1 MTDKLVEFLEE
12 LSRALIASG
21 NSVSETERILRGVAE
36 SQNVEVE
43 VSVLPT
49 MLIIK
54 AGGETS
60 RMSLAAQSPGVMP
73 LHQVTK
79 IYRLIDDVRSGGTEI
94 SDALDELREIVGGPH
109 RFGRYGMFLGYLLLS
124 VGIAFLI
131 QPDLNLVVYSSLL
144 SVISGALI
152 VLGYGNRRL
161 SLIMPVIAS
170 FTVSGVAFFLI
181 RAGAVTGNL
190 TLIVPPLI
198 YFIPGVTLTTGIY
211 ELASGELVS
220 GSSRVIYGC
229 MLLLLLVFGVLM
241 GMQINGFPQEE
252 FAAIKISTLS
262 YSPYIGAVL
271 FAAGIYLFLSVYR
284 SDFPWILLVLYTAL
298 VGQQLGNTIGGGLLG
313 AFLGALSM
321 TLVARAIEMAG
332 KTPHFVTLYPAFWF
346 LAPGSIGF
354 IGLANLLG
362 KNYLTSIAEITLFSM
377 TVIAIALGLL
387 VGALLTEPF
396 HEKIRAPGGD

>member
-54 AGGETS
+54 AAGETS

-79 IYRLIDDVRSGGTEI
+79 IYRLIDDVRSGRTEI
-94 SDALDELREIVGGPH
+94 SGALDELREIVGGPH

-131 QPDLNLVVYSSLL
+131 QPDLNLVVYSSFL
-144 SVISGALI
+144 SLISGALI

-161 SLIMPVIAS
+161 SLIMPVLAS

-229 MLLLLLVFGVLM
+229 MVLLLLLFGVLM
-241 GMQINGFPQEE
+241 GMQLNRFPQEE
-252 FAAIKISTLS
+252 FAAIKISAIS
-262 YSPYIGAVL
+262 YSPYLGAFL
-271 FAAGIYLFLSVYR
+271 FAVGIYLFLSVYR

-298 VGQQLGNTIGGGLLG
+298 VGQQLGNTMGGGLLG

-321 TLVARAIEMAG
+321 TLVARAIVMAG

>member
-94 SDALDELREIVGGPH
+94 SDAIDELREIVGGPH

-161 SLIMPVIAS
+161 SLIMPVLAS

-396 HEKIRAPGGD
+396 HEKIRAPSGD

>member
-298 VGQQLGNTIGGGLLG
+298 VGQQLGNTMGGGLLG

-396 HEKIRAPGGD
+396 HEKIRAPSGD

>member
-396 HEKIRAPGGD
+396 HEKIRAPSGD

>member
-94 SDALDELREIVGGPH
+94 SDAIDELREIVGGPH

-161 SLIMPVIAS
+161 SLIMPVLAS

-298 VGQQLGNTIGGGLLG
+298 VGQQLGNTMGGGLLG

-396 HEKIRAPGGD
+396 HEKIRAPSGD

>member
-1 MTDKLVEFLEE
+1 
-12 LSRALIASG
+12 
-21 NSVSETERILRGVAE
+21 
-36 SQNVEVE
+36 
-43 VSVLPT
+43 
-49 MLIIK
+49 
-54 AGGETS
+54 
-60 RMSLAAQSPGVMP
+60 
-73 LHQVTK
+73 
-79 IYRLIDDVRSGGTEI
+79 
-94 SDALDELREIVGGPH
+94 
-109 RFGRYGMFLGYLLLS
+109 MFLGYLLLS

-161 SLIMPVIAS
+161 SLIMPVLAS

-298 VGQQLGNTIGGGLLG
+298 VGQQLGNTMGGGLLG

-396 HEKIRAPGGD
+396 HEKIRAPSGD

>member
-54 AGGETS
+54 AAGETS

-79 IYRLIDDVRSGGTEI
+79 IYRLIDDVRSGRTEI
-94 SDALDELREIVGGPH
+94 SGALDELREIVGGPH

-131 QPDLNLVVYSSLL
+131 QPDLNLVVYSSFL
-144 SVISGALI
+144 SLISGALI

-161 SLIMPVIAS
+161 SLIMPVLAS

-229 MLLLLLVFGVLM
+229 MVLLLLLFGVLM
-241 GMQINGFPQEE
+241 GMQLNRFPQEE
-252 FAAIKISTLS
+252 FAAIKISAIS
-262 YSPYIGAVL
+262 YSPYLGAFL
-271 FAAGIYLFLSVYR
+271 FAVGIYLFLSVYR

-298 VGQQLGNTIGGGLLG
+298 VGQQLGNTMGGGLLG

>member
-21 NSVSETERILRGVAE
+21 NSVSETERILRDVAE

-60 RMSLAAQSPGVMP
+60 RMSLAVQSPGVMP

-79 IYRLIDDVRSGGTEI
+79 IYRLIDDVRSGWTEI
-94 SDALDELREIVGGPH
+94 SDALDKLREIVGGPH

-144 SVISGALI
+144 SMISGALI
-152 VLGYGNRRL
+152 VLGYGNRRF
-161 SLIMPVIAS
+161 SLIMPVLAS

-396 HEKIRAPGGD
+396 HEKIRAPSGD

>member
-94 SDALDELREIVGGPH
+94 SDALGELREIVGGPH

-161 SLIMPVIAS
+161 SLIMPVLAS

-298 VGQQLGNTIGGGLLG
+298 VGQQLGNTMGGGLLG

-396 HEKIRAPGGD
+396 HEKIRAPSGD

>member
-21 NSVSETERILRGVAE
+21 NSVSETERILRGIAE

-79 IYRLIDDVRSGGTEI
+79 IYRLIDAVRSGGTEI

-161 SLIMPVIAS
+161 SLIMPVLAS

-252 FAAIKISTLS
+252 FAAIKISALS

-321 TLVARAIEMAG
+321 TLVARAIEMAS

-396 HEKIRAPGGD
+396 HEKIRAPSGD

>member
-36 SQNVEVE
+36 SQDVKVE

-94 SDALDELREIVGGPH
+94 SGALAELREIVGGRH
-109 RFGRYGMFLGYLLLS
+109 RFGRCGMFLGYLILS

-144 SVISGALI
+144 SLISGALI

-161 SLIMPVIAS
+161 SLIMPVLAS
-170 FTVSGVAFFLI
+170 FTISGVAFFLI

-298 VGQQLGNTIGGGLLG
+298 VGQQVGNTIGGGLLG

-321 TLVARAIEMAG
+321 TMMARAIEMAG

-362 KNYLTSIAEITLFSM
+362 KNYLTSIAEITLFAM

-387 VGALLTEPF
+387 VGALLTEPL
-396 HEKIRAPGGD
+396 HGKIRAPSGD